1 MRRVLVQHTAR
12 GPGGVREMIGLRI
25 EITLDS
31 MRIFKAAELAEFGGS
46 KRPV

>member
-1 MRRVLVQHTAR
+1 
-12 GPGGVREMIGLRI
+12 MIGLGI
-25 EITLDS
+25 KVALDS